1 MTGFGGSGFHEKSTF
16 GMNRVSLLNLGMKGE
31 GRACGDRL
39 IAWIA
44 RHRRHRKC
52 QRKAYPWEESGKPF
66 GILVDG
72 TGVG

>member
-31 GRACGDRL
+31 DRAGGDRL
-39 IAWIA
+39 IAGIA
-44 RHRRHRKC
+44 RHRKG

-72 TGVG
+72 R